1 MPKEQKLNENRSLNK
16 QQESRY
22 LPQHQ
27 QVTQM
32 PTSSASPAYPFG
44 ISFSSSMS
52 HTNESDD
59 IAYIEKRTAHNAL
72 ERQRREG
79 LNTKFQELAHVL
91 PSLQQIRRPSKS
103 MIVAKSLEFVSM
115 AQEREA
121 DYQDQLRT
129 LRRENEQLM
138 RQAVVHQKKMK
149 KRSERESKSKSPSPI
164 QTRQQPVLDRK
175 REASPSNMTVITTS
189 TDSTENTSYAKL
201 PSIKKKKKTKAAS
214 KMKAQQK
221 AHLSSPHESIQST
234 TSSPS
239 QEYLKS
245 TGTKRSRNEFG
256 QSDSV
261 SPLYQLESAPDNQP
275 LLSPPLVQSM
285 PDAKKRKTQLSD
297 DTITLEHAILPSQQA
312 YSLFDLEHQAMLQS
326 QFMRQ
331 RYNSLH
337 SVSSSASSHVLPIQ
351 PFQPSMLSPAVSR
364 SNSLTINDPLSTAFQ
379 TEGNDML
386 VNLSS
391 SLDVTSSPFGAEQVF
406 HDTLDHV
413 VSSVPAI
420 RTPIGSHLPLS
431 SASSSPSTSMIQPQS
446 LSENI
451 HYDPTLDLLSFMQP
465 QNHSSERKFSLQMPL
480 YSFLRS

>member
-44 ISFSSSMS
+44 ISFSSNMS

-149 KRSERESKSKSPSPI
+149 KRNERESGSKSPSPT
-164 QTRQQPVLDRK
+164 QTRQQSVVDRK
-175 REASPSNMTVITTS
+175 REISPSNLTVIIAS
-189 TDSTENTSYAKL
+189 TESAENTSCMKL
-201 PSIKKKKKTKAAS
+201 PSIKKKKNKVAS

-221 AHLSSPHESIQST
+221 APLSSPHESIQST

-239 QEYLKS
+239 QEYIKP

-261 SPLYQLESAPDNQP
+261 SPLCQPESAPDNQP

-285 PDAKKRKTQLSD
+285 PDAKKQKTQLSD
-297 DTITLEHAILPSQQA
+297 DTTIFEHAFLPSQQA

-351 PFQPSMLSPAVSR
+351 SFQPSMLSPAVSR

-431 SASSSPSTSMIQPQS
+431 STSSSPSTTMIQPQS

-451 HYDPTLDLLSFMQP
+451 HYDSTLDLLSFMQP